1 MYAGTGICVPKGSCD
16 QYPANGASET
26 DKLMNCQAIS
36 DKNGKSCFYTRGASC
51 ESKTCLNVPGTI
63 IGIESCNYHVSGC
76 TFNGTACI
84 SIGSCFNYSTIIM
97 NNKVTN

>member
-63 IGIESCNYHVSGC
+63 TGLQSCNAHISGC
-76 TFNGTACI
+76 SYNGSSCEIANACVNYMV
-84 SIGSCFNYSTIIM
+84 IGTD
-97 NNKVTN
+97 